1 MSDAALMRRPRD
13 RDRLAVAG
21 RHDLKAFASA
31 GRHTSRVRA
40 LRRVIVIFCSVT
52 VALGTIII
60 FFDPFSRLAH
70 LSIGGVGLQGSKI
83 TIDTPRLTGKRRNG
97 MPYEVRAAQGIQ
109 DMLKPD
115 IVELV
120 RLDAKAQMTASTWVN
135 LTADQGIYNSAKDE
149 VQLSGLVRIRSD
161 AGYEVKTQAALMELK
176 TGLMKTTKPVK
187 VVLKAG
193 SVEADEMQI
202 VDSGQQVVFEGN
214 VHSVMLPE
222 EEQPSETAALQKGAT
237 K

>member
-1 MSDAALMRRPRD
+1 MSDAALMRRS

-40 LRRVIVIFCSVT
+40 LRRAIVIFCSVT
-52 VALGTIII
+52 VGLGTIVI

-70 LSIGGVGLQGSKI
+70 LSIGGVGLNGSKI
-83 TIDTPRLTGKRRNG
+83 TIETPRLTGKRRNG

-120 RLDAKAQMTASTWVN
+120 RLDAKAQMTESAWVN
-135 LTADQGIYNSAKDE
+135 LTANEGIYNSAKDE
-149 VQLSGLVRIRSD
+149 VQLSGRVRIRSD
-161 AGYEVKTQAALMELK
+161 AGYEVTTQAAMMELK
-176 TGLMKTTKPVK
+176 TGLMKTTEPVK

-193 SVEADEMQI
+193 SVDADEMHI
-202 VDSGQQVVFEGN
+202 IENGQQVVFEGN
-214 VHSVMLPE
+214 VHSVMLPQE
-222 EEQPSETAALQKGAT
+222 EPAEAAALQTSAT
-237 K
+237 R

>member
-21 RHDLKAFASA
+21 EHDLRAFASA
-31 GRHTSRVRA
+31 GRHTSRVRL
-40 LRRVIVIFCSVT
+40 LRRAIVIFCSVT
-52 VALGTIII
+52 VGLGGIII

-70 LSIGGVGLQGSKI
+70 LSIGGVGLNGSKI

-120 RLDAKAQMTASTWVN
+120 RLDAKAQMTASSWVN
-135 LTADQGIYNSAKDE
+135 LTANEGTYNSAKDE
-149 VQLSGLVRIRSD
+149 VQLKGRVRIRSD
-161 AGYEVKTQAALMELK
+161 AGYEVKTDAAMMELK
-176 TGLMKTTKPVK
+176 SGLMKTTEAVN
-187 VVLKAG
+187 VVMKAG
-193 SVEADEMQI
+193 SVDADQMQI
-202 VDSGQQVVFEGN
+202 VDNGEQVVFEGN
-214 VHSVMLPE
+214 VHSILLS
-222 EEQPSETAALQKGAT
+222 EEQQTETAGLQKDLRQ
-237 K
+237 